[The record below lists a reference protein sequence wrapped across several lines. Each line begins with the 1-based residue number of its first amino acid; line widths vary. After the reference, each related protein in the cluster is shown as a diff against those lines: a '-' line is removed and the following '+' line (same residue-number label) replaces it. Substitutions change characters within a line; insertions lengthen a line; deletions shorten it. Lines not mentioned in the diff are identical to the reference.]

1 VISPTASL
9 SAIAKELHAKFIN
22 ICKKMLHHR
31 LYLHSI
37 NIQPKSR
44 LPNPVTSPAIIED
57 TISVPSYK
65 CPHPKITVT
74 IKPARM
80 NPHFA
85 YLKSCP
91 NRNPRKKSSSKKAP
105 ITTILNNF
113 IREIESS
120 QVPQMREYRSIGE
133 TLNRANFTPVKN
145 PLSNPIVWKSFWHDP
160 FRLTI

>member
-1 VISPTASL
+1 
-9 SAIAKELHAKFIN
+9 
-22 ICKKMLHHR
+22 MLHHR

-65 CPHPKITVT
+65 CPHPKITAT
-74 IKPARM
+74 IKPAGM

-91 NRNPRKKSSSKKAP
+91 NRNPRKKKLLKKSAY
-105 ITTILNNF
+105 NHY
-113 IREIESS
+113 IE
-120 QVPQMREYRSIGE
+120 
-133 TLNRANFTPVKN
+133 
-145 PLSNPIVWKSFWHDP
+145 
-160 FRLTI
+160 